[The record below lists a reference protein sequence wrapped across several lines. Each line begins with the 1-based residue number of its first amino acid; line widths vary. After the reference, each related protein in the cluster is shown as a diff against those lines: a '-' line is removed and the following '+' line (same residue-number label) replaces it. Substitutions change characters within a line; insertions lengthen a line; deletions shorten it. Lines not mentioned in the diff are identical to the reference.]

1 MRAAAKNFETPSLI
15 LSDLAV
21 ATRDSNDTSWG
32 CWWEWVLSSCQSS
45 PRSLTKAISCSEMHH
60 SFWNSAIAARTPLH
74 SSGGP
79 IFFMFCVQH
88 RSGGCRH
95 YFFFFN
101 LFVERSFVRQCLPLQ
116 TCQVLNSIHQ
126 TFAYVARVK
135 WRGAFIQSM
144 AELACFGS
152 KSLMKQV
159 KHIDNELKNESLVAH
174 HIHSFIL
181 FQ

>member
-1 MRAAAKNFETPSLI
+1 MRAAAENFETPLLI
-15 LSDLAV
+15 LSDLAA

-32 CWWEWVLSSCQSS
+32 CWWEWVLSLCQSS
-45 PRSLTKAISCSEMHH
+45 PRLLTKAISCLEMHH
-60 SFWNSAIAARTPLH
+60 SFWNSAIAARTPLR

-79 IFFMFCVQH
+79 IFFMFHVQH
-88 RSGGCRH
+88 QSGGCRH
-95 YFFFFN
+95 FH
-101 LFVERSFVRQCLPLQ
+101 LQ
-116 TCQVLNSIHQ
+116 TCQVLNSNHQ

-135 WRGAFIQSM
+135 WRGAFIKSM